1 MPALSHRIACAGPWL
16 LVGKFFMAV
25 RNQTGVSMRR
35 AGYQRGFGLIAGC
48 ALAALLSLAS
58 ARAEERMPRV
68 LILNSYHQGYGWSD
82 GELRGV
88 IKALHRQH
96 PTLLPAIE
104 YLDWRRFPLAEREP
118 VLLRA
123 L

>member
-1 MPALSHRIACAGPWL
+1 
-16 LVGKFFMAV
+16 
-25 RNQTGVSMRR
+25 
-35 AGYQRGFGLIAGC
+35 
-48 ALAALLSLAS
+48 
-58 ARAEERMPRV
+58 MPRV

-123 L
+123 LEQKYGPQGFDVIITLDDPALLFAYKYRQTLTPVPPVVFGGINH